1 MRYDS
6 YKTRREE
13 KELRKRTMSQKER
26 EGIAR
31 ITCMDLLEDQGLKYC
46 KIPTTHNRDAEG
58 WFDANGV
65 EGVD

>member
-1 MRYDS
+1 
-6 YKTRREE
+6 
-13 KELRKRTMSQKER
+13 MSQKER